1 MTSEHIAILLYK
13 KLGGELTESERAE
26 LQRWRQESPEH
37 NEFFDEIHDEVKL
50 TGIMQ
55 EEHPDKLNEVEERI
69 YAKVEKRIDFKVI
82 PFHRSSFF
90 RVAVAACI
98 FGLLLVGG
106 YFILFNKKSD
116 NPPIAKITKGDVKA
130 PALAK
135 ARITLPDG
143 KEISVDSL
151 TSYTQGKVT
160 VTKTADG
167 RIVYTGFGDKV
178 VFNTLTNPRG
188 SKVIDIQLADQS
200 HVWLNAGSSIT
211 YPVAFTGNERNV
223 TMDGEAY
230 FEVAHDANKP
240 FTVSKDK
247 MKVEVLGTHFDV
259 NTYSDEPVMKVSL
272 LEGSVKV
279 TSGNE
284 SKAIRPGEQAQVSTD
299 IKVLTIVNMDD
310 VMAWKNGL
318 FSFNRTDVKTLLR
331 EISRWYDVEI
341 IYEGAAPKME
351 FGGEMER
358 TLNLSQVL
366 NALDKSKV
374 KLKLEGKKIIVK

>member
-13 KLGGELTESERAE
+13 ELGGELTESERAE
-26 LQRWRQESPEH
+26 LQRWRQENPEH
-37 NEFFDEIHDEVKL
+37 NEFFDEIHDEQKL
-50 TGIMQ
+50 AAIMQ
-55 EEHPDKLNEVEERI
+55 EEHPDELKQVEERI
-69 YAKVEKRIDFKVI
+69 YEKVEKRIDFKVI
-82 PFHRSSFF
+82 PLHHRSFF

-98 FGLLLVGG
+98 ALLTCAGG
-106 YFILFNKKSD
+106 YMLFFNKKTET
-116 NPPIAKITKGDVKA
+116 PPIARKTETDVKA
-130 PALAK
+130 PALTK

-143 KEISVDSL
+143 QEISVDSL
-151 TSYTQGKVT
+151 TSYTQGRVT

-178 VFNTLTNPRG
+178 VFNTMTNPRG
-188 SKVIDIQLADQS
+188 SKVIDMQLADGS

-211 YPVAFTGNERNV
+211 FPVAFTGNERNV

-230 FEVAHDANKP
+230 FEVAHDAKKP
-240 FTVSKDK
+240 FSVSKDQ

-272 LEGSVKV
+272 LEGSVKI
-279 TSGNE
+279 TSRNE
-284 SKAIRPGEQAQVSTD
+284 SKTIRPGEQAQISSD
-299 IKVLTIVNMDD
+299 IKVLTNVNMDD

-318 FSFNRTDVKTLLR
+318 FSFNRTDVKTLLQ

-341 IYEGAAPKME
+341 VYEGSPPTME
-351 FGGEMER
+351 FGGDMER

-374 KLKLEGKKIIVK
+374 KLSLEGNKIIVK